1 MAGDDGPY
9 VIEADSLI
17 ETLMI
22 LIEGY
27 KQNIIS
33 KQELI
38 HALLFI
44 IVGLCLYLFV
54 VVL

>member
-38 HALLFI
+38 HALVDL
-44 IVGLCLYLFV
+44 LL
-54 VVL
+54 